1 MKKKFT
7 FCSLSFQKRLFG
19 LLFLFLLCTNAFS
32 QTICRPV
39 SQTNSQGG
47 LLCVGLNVDSPAN
60 AYDSAGLTTFATL
73 TNAVGVGCFV
83 EETLTLNQTARAGD
97 QIAIYFGTGN
107 GLLDV
112 GLLANASLQA
122 KFSGANVGSSV
133 ALNSPLL
140 NLNLLNGNTVA
151 VAKFAV
157 TADTN
162 QIQIQVGGLLSLLVS
177 LRVYDVRLEFAQP
190 TVTGGLTQT
199 VCSGSTAALTATPAA
214 GTTLAW
220 YSSEAST
227 TPLATGN
234 TYTTPALTATT
245 TYYIG
250 ISRAAGCEGNV
261 RVPVV
266 LNVSNPVAPAVNNAG
281 TSICSTGA
289 TQQTTLTLLNP
300 IPGTTYSWYSGP
312 TGGTALASG
321 TTYSPTVSLGTTTFY
336 VGGSIGSCVS
346 PTRTAVNVV
355 STAVPATPTVLTQS
369 VTIQSGQNATLTA
382 TSSEPGAQLNW
393 YDVAT
398 GGTAVA
404 ANTATFTTPILTATK
419 IYYVEAQS
427 PNGLCPSAVRVPVTV
442 TVQPA
447 ALGGCLEASSQLT
460 VQNGLCLL
468 CSSTNPNNSVDG
480 NPATAARLSVPVG
493 LINGWIQQ
501 TLQFNNPGK
510 AGDIVDV
517 ELELPGGIADLSLLG
532 AVSLATYNGA
542 TYNNDRIAI
551 NNPLITLQLLSGNRF
566 RASVVAGANFDRVE
580 IRLGGL
586 ATVLTT
592 ADIYQATY
600 RYKAPVITGN
610 TTICSGATTTLTA
623 ALAVGET
630 VNWYSAATG
639 GTSLASTAA
648 FTTPA
653 LTAPTTYYVEI
664 TRNGCVNSER
674 NPVQVLI
681 QNPVLPTVTP
691 SPSTICNGQSTTLT
705 VDVPVAGTTYNWY
718 DAATGGN
725 LVFTGTAFT
734 TPALTANITYYVEA
748 VIGGCSTPTRTAVPL
763 TINPLPAV
771 PTFASTDV
779 IIQSGQTITLSVQN
793 PVAGVRYNW
802 YDVPTGGASV
812 AFDTTTFTPSPAL
825 TANKTY
831 YVEAVNVGT
840 DCTNLTRGV
849 INVIVIANTSTCLQA
864 GTQATSTDGVLCGL
878 CTALTP
884 NDSVD
889 GNINSY
895 AHLSV
900 PLGVGGFIQ
909 QQLIFANPG
918 QAGDIIDVELEVPGG
933 LLDISLLSNITLA
946 TYNGATYNNDRISV
960 NNNLLNI
967 QLLSGNKF
975 KASFTTA
982 AAFDRIE
989 VRLGGL
995 ATVLSNLYI
1004 YQAAYRFPNAT
1015 VTGAANPICSGQTA
1029 SLTASSTGT
1038 ETFTWYDA
1046 PTGGNIV
1053 AVNPT
1058 AALTST
1064 TTFYLQ
1070 GTRGGTCENSLRQGV
1085 TVTVLPLPTDADIVV
1100 ATPVEATCTGQAVI
1114 APTTTIAGAE
1124 FRYYTDQ
1131 NKTTQIVNGS
1141 VIGGVTFAID
1151 PITGALSLTGVTA
1164 SGTNYFV
1171 SILNGGTCENV
1182 NGSLKEVTVNLP
1194 STTTLTVNAALTGC
1208 GSANLRNAITNFD
1221 STGNTTYTF
1230 YDPSNNVITSDA
1242 ASNITVGGNYSIEAQ
1257 LTGDTCPSVRQTVV
1271 VTINAL
1277 PSIVVTNPQES
1288 VNVGTNVT
1296 LQATSTAP
1304 ITWFDPQ
1311 GNPLTGPT
1319 FTTGPLNTPGVY
1331 TYTAVANDGTC
1342 TATATKIINVINL
1355 SSCKSLTERVYATA
1369 QTSGSI
1375 VTGSV
1380 TNGGSA
1386 VDGNPQTYSTITTGL
1401 GLLGVGT
1408 TWQNLTWPSV
1418 ITKGTPVTIKLGSE
1432 YSLLAVGQNLSVIG
1446 TIGGVDIGAM
1456 QSVSGSLLNLISGDN
1471 TYEFTFVPSDASGPQ
1486 AYDGIRIQSASVLS
1500 VAQNTKVF
1508 DAHYN
1513 TSVPSVACTPG
1524 DIRDIFYGATDMGL
1538 PVGAVTATVGVSD
1551 AWNIADNDITTFAT
1565 MYSTIGVAAASDLTV
1580 EFKTPS
1586 VVSDT
1591 LRIVVSKPGTLL
1603 DVNLLTGF
1611 SIQRYLG
1618 SVPVGAPIQNT
1629 STLLSLRLLP
1639 GNTMAM
1645 VLVSSPT
1652 ESYDR
1657 VRIRFG
1663 GVAGVLD
1670 FLRVH
1675 TVERVANTTVVGADP
1690 QNKITVCPGST
1701 ITLQIPE
1708 EACSTYI
1715 WYDSPTGG
1723 ASVATGPSFTVP
1735 ANLTAGIYKYYV
1747 QPVRYGCEAFT
1758 RGEVTVEVKAS
1769 APVNALTDITLNG
1782 GTTTSICS
1790 PSGTVTLATSLSG
1803 TPVVTNPV
1811 YYWYSFNGTTSQLI
1825 PGETT
1830 AQLII
1835 NGLAPG
1841 TYTYY
1846 VGVSSDQFCETAAAD
1861 RKQITF
1867 TILPPSIANDI
1878 VVDDITVCH
1887 DVPASLTPTAPT
1899 LTNPVFTWYLDAAKT
1914 QPITNG
1920 AVIAGVTYTIDPVTG
1935 VLTAVGLTKAVSPI
1949 TYYAAVASANTCE
1962 NLAGTLQDA
1971 VIIISDPSTPTLT
1984 NPGDQNFCL
1993 VNAPTFASILLNES
2007 SIAWYTAATGGTPI
2021 ALTDALTTG
2030 VYYVGHIDPVT
2041 LCESSAR
2048 LAVTVNVNDP
2058 GTPTLVT
2065 AGTQNFCLVN
2075 APTFASVQFNEA
2087 NIVWYTALTGGTAI
2101 PSTTALT
2108 SGTYYAAISDPI
2120 TGCESAV
2127 RLAVT
2132 INVSDPGTPTL
2143 VTAGT
2148 QNFCL
2153 VNAPTFASVQFN
2165 EANIVW
2171 YTALTGGTAI
2181 PSTTAL
2187 TSGTYYAAISDP
2199 TTGCESAVRL
2209 AVTINVSDPGTP
2221 TLVTAGTQ
2229 NFCLV
2234 NAPTFASVQ
2243 FNEANIVWYT
2253 ALTGG
2258 TAIPSTDVLTSGT
2271 YYAAISDPATGC
2283 ESAVRL
2289 AVTINVNDPG
2299 TPTLVTAG
2307 TQNFCLVNA
2316 PTFASVQFNEA
2327 NIVWYTALTGGTAI
2341 PSTTALTS
2349 GTYYAAISDPTT
2361 GCESAVRLAV
2371 TINVSD
2377 PGTPTL
2383 VTAGIQNFCL
2393 VNAPTFAS
2401 VQFNE
2406 TNIVWYTALT
2416 GGTAIPS
2423 TDVLTSGTYYAAISD
2438 PATGCESAVR
2448 LAVTINV
2455 SDPGTP
2461 TLVTAGT
2468 QNFCLVNAPTFASVQ
2483 FNEANIVWYTAL
2495 TGGTAIP
2502 STTALTSGTYY
2513 AAISDP
2519 ATGCESAVRLA
2530 VTINV
2535 SDPGTP
2541 TLVTA
2546 GTQNFCLVNA
2556 PTFASVQFNET
2567 NIVWYTA
2574 LTGGTAIPSTDVLTS
2589 GTYYAAIS
2597 DPATGCESAV
2607 RLAVTINV
2615 SDPGTPTL
2623 VTAGTQNFCLV
2634 NAPTFAS
2641 VQFNEAN
2648 IVWYTALTGGTAIPS
2663 TTALTSGTYYAAI
2676 SDPATGCESAV
2687 RLAVTINVSD
2697 PGTPTL
2703 VTAGTQNFCLV
2714 NAPTFASV
2722 QFNEANIVWYTA
2734 LTGGTVI
2741 PSTDVLT
2748 SGTYYAAISDPTSG
2762 CESAVRL
2769 AVTINVSDP
2778 GTPTLVTAGIQ
2789 NFCLVNAPTFASV
2802 QFNETNI
2809 VWYTALTGGTAIPST
2824 TALTSGTY
2832 YVAISDPTIGC
2843 ESAVRLAVTIN
2854 VSDPGTPT
2862 LVTAGTQNFCLVN
2875 SPTFAS
2881 VQFNE
2886 ANIVWYTALTGGTAI
2901 PSTTAL
2907 TSGTYYAAIS
2917 DPATGCESAV
2927 RLAVTINVNDPG
2939 TPTLVTAGTQNF
2951 CLVNAPTFASVQFNE
2966 TNIVWY
2972 TALTGGTVIPSTDL
2986 LTSGTYYAAISDPAT
3001 GCESAVRL
3009 AVTINVSDPGTP
3021 TLVAAGTQ
3029 NFCLVNAPTFASVQF
3044 NETNIVWYTA
3054 LTGGTAI
3061 PSTTALTSGTYYA
3074 AISDPTTGCESA
3086 VRLVVTINVNDP
3098 GTPTTS
3104 NASQTFCSGTT
3115 PTVASIQVNEAN
3127 VIWFST
3133 PTGGTPIASTTALAS
3148 GTYYGAILDPA
3159 TGCSSSVRLPIVV
3172 TVGNTINPT
3181 TNNASQTFCSTAV
3194 PTVANIQVNES
3205 GVTWFSSAAG
3215 GTAIPANT
3223 PLVSGLYYGNIVDPV
3238 TGCESSTRLVV
3249 TVTVSDPSPTPTT
3262 TDTTQDFCT
3271 LNTPTIA
3278 SIQVNEANVIWYST
3292 AAGGT
3297 PIPSTTALATG
3308 TYYGAVASTIN
3319 CENPVR
3325 LAVAVTVNTPG
3336 TVTTPKTTQTFCLS
3350 ALPTIASILVNEPN
3364 VVFYATAT
3372 GGTPLAPNTAL
3383 TAATYYATLLSNTTN
3398 GCESA
3403 GRLGITVNF
3412 ENDALV
3418 QLTTN
3423 DDTPCVFKGV
3433 TYSIANGKSDYVW
3446 TITNGTILSGGGN
3459 ADGTVTVSWSDIGPG
3474 RVEVSYINNCN
3485 ENTTKFLNVN
3495 VATCSDIT
3503 ITNVVDNPTPNF
3515 GEHVTFTITVNN
3527 VGEGSFINTIVSE
3540 ILPSGYDLVSFN
3552 TTGGT
3557 YDPATQLWT
3566 IPALASGQSLVLTIV
3581 AEVLPSGNYLN
3592 VAAIEISTPLDVD
3605 ASNNSASA
3613 SVEPICLTVYNEF
3626 TPNND
3631 GSNDLFRIDCIES
3644 YPNNELK
3651 VFNRYG
3657 ALVYSKQ
3664 HYENDW
3670 DGTANVS
3677 GVVNRGDMLPTGT
3690 YFYVITIG
3698 DGTVKKGWLSIMR

>member
-1 MKKKFT
+1 M
-7 FCSLSFQKRLFG
+7 
-19 LLFLFLLCTNAFS
+19 
-32 QTICRPV
+32 
-39 SQTNSQGG
+39 
-47 LLCVGLNVDSPAN
+47 
-60 AYDSAGLTTFATL
+60 
-73 TNAVGVGCFV
+73 
-83 EETLTLNQTARAGD
+83 
-97 QIAIYFGTGN
+97 
-107 GLLDV
+107 
-112 GLLANASLQA
+112 
-122 KFSGANVGSSV
+122 
-133 ALNSPLL
+133 
-140 NLNLLNGNTVA
+140 
-151 VAKFAV
+151 
-157 TADTN
+157 
-162 QIQIQVGGLLSLLVS
+162 
-177 LRVYDVRLEFAQP
+177 
-190 TVTGGLTQT
+190 
-199 VCSGSTAALTATPAA
+199 
-214 GTTLAW
+214 
-220 YSSEAST
+220 
-227 TPLATGN
+227 
-234 TYTTPALTATT
+234 
-245 TYYIG
+245 
-250 ISRAAGCEGNV
+250 
-261 RVPVV
+261 
-266 LNVSNPVAPAVNNAG
+266 
-281 TSICSTGA
+281 
-289 TQQTTLTLLNP
+289 
-300 IPGTTYSWYSGP
+300 
-312 TGGTALASG
+312 
-321 TTYSPTVSLGTTTFY
+321 
-336 VGGSIGSCVS
+336 
-346 PTRTAVNVV
+346 
-355 STAVPATPTVLTQS
+355 
-369 VTIQSGQNATLTA
+369 
-382 TSSEPGAQLNW
+382 
-393 YDVAT
+393 
-398 GGTAVA
+398 
-404 ANTATFTTPILTATK
+404 
-419 IYYVEAQS
+419 
-427 PNGLCPSAVRVPVTV
+427 
-442 TVQPA
+442 
-447 ALGGCLEASSQLT
+447 
-460 VQNGLCLL
+460 
-468 CSSTNPNNSVDG
+468 
-480 NPATAARLSVPVG
+480 
-493 LINGWIQQ
+493 
-501 TLQFNNPGK
+501 
-510 AGDIVDV
+510 
-517 ELELPGGIADLSLLG
+517 
-532 AVSLATYNGA
+532 
-542 TYNNDRIAI
+542 
-551 NNPLITLQLLSGNRF
+551 
-566 RASVVAGANFDRVE
+566 
-580 IRLGGL
+580 
-586 ATVLTT
+586 
-592 ADIYQATY
+592 
-600 RYKAPVITGN
+600 
-610 TTICSGATTTLTA
+610 
-623 ALAVGET
+623 
-630 VNWYSAATG
+630 
-639 GTSLASTAA
+639 
-648 FTTPA
+648 
-653 LTAPTTYYVEI
+653 
-664 TRNGCVNSER
+664 
-674 NPVQVLI
+674 
-681 QNPVLPTVTP
+681 
-691 SPSTICNGQSTTLT
+691 
-705 VDVPVAGTTYNWY
+705 
-718 DAATGGN
+718 
-725 LVFTGTAFT
+725 
-734 TPALTANITYYVEA
+734 
-748 VIGGCSTPTRTAVPL
+748 
-763 TINPLPAV
+763 
-771 PTFASTDV
+771 
-779 IIQSGQTITLSVQN
+779 
-793 PVAGVRYNW
+793 AGVRYNW

-1004 YQAAYRFPNAT
+1004 YQAAFRFPNAT

-1949 TYYAAVASANTCE
+1949 TYYVAVASANTCE

-2041 LCESSAR
+2041 LCESSTR
-2048 LAVTVNVNDP
+2048 LAVTVNVN
-2058 GTPTLVT
+2058 
-2065 AGTQNFCLVN
+2065 
-2075 APTFASVQFNEA
+2075 
-2087 NIVWYTALTGGTAI
+2087 
-2101 PSTTALT
+2101 
-2108 SGTYYAAISDPI
+2108 
-2120 TGCESAV
+2120 
-2127 RLAVT
+2127 
-2132 INVSDPGTPTL
+2132 
-2143 VTAGT
+2143 
-2148 QNFCL
+2148 
-2153 VNAPTFASVQFN
+2153 
-2165 EANIVW
+2165 
-2171 YTALTGGTAI
+2171 
-2181 PSTTAL
+2181 
-2187 TSGTYYAAISDP
+2187 
-2199 TTGCESAVRL
+2199 
-2209 AVTINVSDPGTP
+2209 
-2221 TLVTAGTQ
+2221 
-2229 NFCLV
+2229 
-2234 NAPTFASVQ
+2234 
-2243 FNEANIVWYT
+2243 
-2253 ALTGG
+2253 
-2258 TAIPSTDVLTSGT
+2258 
-2271 YYAAISDPATGC
+2271 
-2283 ESAVRL
+2283 
-2289 AVTINVNDPG
+2289 
-2299 TPTLVTAG
+2299 
-2307 TQNFCLVNA
+2307 
-2316 PTFASVQFNEA
+2316 
-2327 NIVWYTALTGGTAI
+2327 
-2341 PSTTALTS
+2341 
-2349 GTYYAAISDPTT
+2349 
-2361 GCESAVRLAV
+2361 
-2371 TINVSD
+2371 
-2377 PGTPTL
+2377 
-2383 VTAGIQNFCL
+2383 
-2393 VNAPTFAS
+2393 
-2401 VQFNE
+2401 
-2406 TNIVWYTALT
+2406 
-2416 GGTAIPS
+2416 
-2423 TDVLTSGTYYAAISD
+2423 
-2438 PATGCESAVR
+2438 
-2448 LAVTINV
+2448 
-2455 SDPGTP
+2455 DPGTP

-2530 VTINV
+2530 VTIN
-2535 SDPGTP
+2535 
-2541 TLVTA
+2541 L
-2546 GTQNFCLVNA
+2546 
-2556 PTFASVQFNET
+2556 
-2567 NIVWYTA
+2567 
-2574 LTGGTAIPSTDVLTS
+2574 
-2589 GTYYAAIS
+2589 
-2597 DPATGCESAV
+2597 
-2607 RLAVTINV
+2607 

-2663 TTALTSGTYYAAI
+2663 T
-2676 SDPATGCESAV
+2676 
-2687 RLAVTINVSD
+2687 
-2697 PGTPTL
+2697 
-2703 VTAGTQNFCLV
+2703 
-2714 NAPTFASV
+2714 
-2722 QFNEANIVWYTA
+2722 
-2734 LTGGTVI
+2734 
-2741 PSTDVLT
+2741 
-2748 SGTYYAAISDPTSG
+2748 
-2762 CESAVRL
+2762 
-2769 AVTINVSDP
+2769 
-2778 GTPTLVTAGIQ
+2778 
-2789 NFCLVNAPTFASV
+2789 
-2802 QFNETNI
+2802 
-2809 VWYTALTGGTAIPST
+2809 
-2824 TALTSGTY
+2824 
-2832 YVAISDPTIGC
+2832 
-2843 ESAVRLAVTIN
+2843 
-2854 VSDPGTPT
+2854 
-2862 LVTAGTQNFCLVN
+2862 
-2875 SPTFAS
+2875 
-2881 VQFNE
+2881 
-2886 ANIVWYTALTGGTAI
+2886 
-2901 PSTTAL
+2901 
-2907 TSGTYYAAIS
+2907 
-2917 DPATGCESAV
+2917 
-2927 RLAVTINVNDPG
+2927 
-2939 TPTLVTAGTQNF
+2939 
-2951 CLVNAPTFASVQFNE
+2951 
-2966 TNIVWY
+2966 
-2972 TALTGGTVIPSTDL
+2972 DL

-3001 GCESAVRL
+3001 GCESNTRL
-3009 AVTINVSDPGTP
+3009 SVSVNVTDP
-3021 TLVAAGTQ
+3021 V
-3029 NFCLVNAPTFASVQF
+3029 
-3044 NETNIVWYTA
+3044 
-3054 LTGGTAI
+3054 
-3061 PSTTALTSGTYYA
+3061 
-3074 AISDPTTGCESA
+3074 
-3086 VRLVVTINVNDP
+3086 
-3098 GTPTTS
+3098 TPTTS
-3104 NASQTFCSGTT
+3104 NTSQTFCSGTT

-3159 TGCSSSVRLPIVV
+3159 TGCSSSVRLPITV

-3292 AAGGT
+3292 SAGGT
-3297 PIPSTTALATG
+3297 AIPSTTALATG

-3605 ASNNSASA
+3605 AANNSASA

-3631 GSNDLFRIDCIES
+3631 GANDLFRIDCIES